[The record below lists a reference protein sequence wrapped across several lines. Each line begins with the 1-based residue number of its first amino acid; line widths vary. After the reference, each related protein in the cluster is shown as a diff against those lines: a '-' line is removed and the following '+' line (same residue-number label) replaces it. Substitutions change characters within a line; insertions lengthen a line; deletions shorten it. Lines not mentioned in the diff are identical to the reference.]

1 MTDLSEALHKEIQTE
16 CDRYLG
22 NVGKAQVTKIVKE
35 LLPELD
41 AIVAKHVKE
50 HLTLL
55 GTKIIE
61 TFSEKQKW
69 G

>member
-1 MTDLSEALHKEIQTE
+1 MPNLTEALHKEIQEE

-41 AIVAKHVKE
+41 NIISKHVKE
-50 HLTLL
+50 HLALL
-55 GTKIIE
+55 GNKMVE
-61 TFSEKQKW
+61 TFSDKN
-69 G
+69 GG